1 MYADWYMIQVHPA
14 KKKHVYDRIC
24 LKTLEFTPLKPGRF
38 RTSHELRKNA
48 REGRADHTDQIGQTH
63 ALKHRSKTVSLL
75 CCKRKRLA
83 VSAHVNLSYKCR
95 LGFLSTAWYWLTY
108 SEQQEDKA
116 EHSSE
121 QCIWVKKWRI
131 EAQKHVTY
139 VEIQVLHAN
148 KIGTVQTAMHVPS
161 NTTWCAKA
169 RGMSEAMR
177 NKATRLW
184 ISWRLNSW
192 HFLAL

>member
-1 MYADWYMIQVHPA
+1 MSFG
-14 KKKHVYDRIC
+14 
-24 LKTLEFTPLKPGRF
+24 KTPGRA
-38 RTSHELRKNA
+38 E
-48 REGRADHTDQIGQTH
+48 QITLTKLDKGQTH

-95 LGFLSTAWYWLTY
+95 LGFWSTAWYWLTY

-116 EHSSE
+116 ENSSK
-121 QCIWVKKWRI
+121 QCVWVKKWRI

-139 VEIQVLHAN
+139 AEIQVLAAN
-148 KIGTVQTAMHVPS
+148 KILKVQTALHVPS